1 MFLANL
7 NIQDIPV
14 KNSDNLKNLSC
25 TFLGMYQLLE
35 SWNSKP
41 IGLLPKPENN
51 GKQWITIEKNL
62 CAKTLRAAPPTP
74 PTFLSFCNCCV
85 NMRSRPDKNHIN
97 G

>member
-1 MFLANL
+1 
-7 NIQDIPV
+7 
-14 KNSDNLKNLSC
+14 
-25 TFLGMYQLLE
+25 MYQLLE

-51 GKQWITIEKNL
+51 GKQWVTIEKNL

-74 PTFLSFCNCCV
+74 PTFLSFCNCGV

-97 G
+97 GSINSDAVRGSEAEGTKTGLEKAGEI